1 MHSLLT
7 NVALD
12 IFMVNVLTQTDTLLG
27 NFLSKVEN
35 FQTIIEN
42 FAKQCLEWS
51 ENFKPPTNIGLKK
64 WINES
69 NFLQELGMSP
79 YKVPSHITKFVFM
92 FCYLHHNAGHII
104 MGHIKII

>member
-27 NFLSKVEN
+27 NFLSKEEN

-42 FAKQCLEWS
+42 FAKQCLE
-51 ENFKPPTNIGLKK
+51 
-64 WINES
+64 
-69 NFLQELGMSP
+69 
-79 YKVPSHITKFVFM
+79 
-92 FCYLHHNAGHII
+92 
-104 MGHIKII
+104 